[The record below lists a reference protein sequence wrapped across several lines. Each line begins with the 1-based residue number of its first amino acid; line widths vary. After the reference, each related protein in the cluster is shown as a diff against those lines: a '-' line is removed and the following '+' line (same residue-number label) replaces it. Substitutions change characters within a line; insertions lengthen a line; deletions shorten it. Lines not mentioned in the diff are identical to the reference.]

1 MVKFIWQL
9 QASCNCDIYISI
21 KDIFK
26 MSQCLGLV
34 WELKK
39 LCQNI
44 LFKILQG
51 IVTRIASNAYTSSE
65 KIQF

>member
-9 QASCNCDIYISI
+9 QASYNCDIYISI

-39 LCQNI
+39 LC
-44 LFKILQG
+44 
-51 IVTRIASNAYTSSE
+51 
-65 KIQF
+65 